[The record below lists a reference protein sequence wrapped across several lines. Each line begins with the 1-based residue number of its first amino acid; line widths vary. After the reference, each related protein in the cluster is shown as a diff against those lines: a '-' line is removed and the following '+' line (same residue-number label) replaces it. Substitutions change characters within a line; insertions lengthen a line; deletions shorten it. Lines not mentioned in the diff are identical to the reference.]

1 MHLTAGL
8 AQLQQL
14 PDSPERAQQELALQI
29 PLGAVLRATQA
40 YGSSE
45 VERAYLRACELCQ
58 QLGEPLQLSPVL
70 YSLYDQT
77 GTGA

>member
-14 PDSPERAQQELALQI
+14 PDSPERVQQELALQV

-40 YGSSE
+40 YGSPE
-45 VERAYLRACELCQ
+45 VERAYLRACEFC
-58 QLGEPLQLSPVL
+58 
-70 YSLYDQT
+70 
-77 GTGA
+77 